1 MIAPSNLFS
10 FLTNSLS
17 SLTQTF
23 RMFVAGS
30 VIGVYG
36 LVLYEAFPE
45 FLFDIN
51 YSLYYFVI
59 PVTAIASILI
69 ALPKFTG
76 GNTTPKPQAVT
87 TEEDPLLTQIIGDE
101 PQSAQSAP
109 PETQPENIDISKV
122 GGSNAE
128 LDALLAGGSNAT
140 SDTISSDT
148 TVAADTPAFDESRIR
163 ELIDQKFEPVEKD
176 LTTFKKDLNKI
187 KEDMKITKES
197 VDTLTE
203 SFEGTL
209 TDMKAFQAEIS
220 NPLNFMRKY
229 FEALDLSNLSDPSLP
244 LKQGIL
250 QTQQSAQNYANSQ
263 PQNATPNTQTQNNPM
278 PIIMQAGSNSPIS
291 TQNSPSPSAIVKGSE
306 MDNLV
311 KGSDI
316 NNPMESVMKPLF
328 NGSLS
333 VANMM
338 AIIELVGEMFE
349 EKGDD
354 CIDLLVEQCKLMG
367 LKPEDEHTIYN
378 IIDMLKNSGMSV
390 EESISQLYRFAKIVG
405 LNDKEADAYYAR
417 LSAQKRPRRQ
427 NTGSD

>member
-10 FLTNSLS
+10 LLTKTLS
-17 SLTQTF
+17 SLTQGF
-23 RMFVAGS
+23 RMFLAGS
-30 VIGVYG
+30 IVGTYG
-36 LVLYEAFPE
+36 LVLYEVFPRY
-45 FLFDIN
+45 LFDIN

-59 PVTAIASILI
+59 PVSAIASVLV
-69 ALPKFTG
+69 ALPKFLG
-76 GNTTPKPQAVT
+76 PKDSALKTKSAT
-87 TEEDPLLTQIIGDE
+87 TEVDPLSEIIGDG
-101 PQSAQSAP
+101 SADTQATTGT
-109 PETQPENIDISKV
+109 PEENLDISKI

-128 LDALLAGGSNAT
+128 LDALLAGGAPPAET
-140 SDTISSDT
+140 MSDTVT
-148 TVAADTPAFDESRIR
+148 TEVQPTMAAGFDETKIR

-229 FEALDLSNLSDPSLP
+229 FEALDLTNLSDPSLP

-250 QTQQSAQNYANSQ
+250 QAQTNQNNSQ
-263 PQNATPNTQTQNNPM
+263 PTNPTPQVAAPQPQSNQV
-278 PIIMQAGSNSPIS
+278 PIIIQAAGNNANTAPPQS
-291 TQNSPSPSAIVKGSE
+291 SPSSVITGSE
-306 MDNLV
+306 MDRLV
-311 KGSDI
+311 KGTDLD
-316 NNPMESVMKPLF
+316 NPMNSVMKPLF
-328 NGSLS
+328 SGNLS

-338 AIIELVGEMFE
+338 AIIELVGEMFA
-349 EKGDD
+349 EKGED

-378 IIDMLKNSGMSV
+378 IIDMLKNSGMST
-390 EESISQLYRFAKIVG
+390 EEAISQLYRFSKIVG
-405 LNDKEADAYYAR
+405 LNDKEADAYFAR
-417 LSAQKRPRRQ
+417 MSAQKRPKREA
-427 NTGSD
+427 GD

>member
-10 FLTNSLS
+10 FLTKILNSLTPS
-17 SLTQTF
+17 F

-30 VIGVYG
+30 AIGVYG
-36 LVLYEAFPE
+36 LVLYEVFPQ

-51 YSLYYFVI
+51 YSLYYFVV
-59 PVTAIASILI
+59 PVSAIATVLI
-69 ALPKFTG
+69 GLPKFLG
-76 GNTTPKPQAVT
+76 PKSPSAPKVEQTVA
-87 TEEDPLLTQIIGDE
+87 EEDLLLNQIIEGGE
-101 PQSAQSAP
+101 
-109 PETQPENIDISKV
+109 QPAANPDENIDVSKI
-122 GGSNAE
+122 GGANAE
-128 LDALLAGGSNAT
+128 LDALLAGGVPSEPI
-140 SDTISSDT
+140 SDTVT
-148 TVAADTPAFDESRIR
+148 TEAAPTMMAGFDENKIR

-209 TDMKAFQAEIS
+209 TDIKAFQAEIS

-229 FEALDLSNLSDPSLP
+229 FEALDLTTLSDPSLP

-250 QTQQSAQNYANSQ
+250 QTSQTNQNNSQ
-263 PQNATPNTQTQNNPM
+263 PTNTSPPPVQSGIQMQNVPVPIMIPNNASP
-278 PIIMQAGSNSPIS
+278 QAP
-291 TQNSPSPSAIVKGSE
+291 QPSPAAIVKGSE

-311 KGSDI
+311 RGTDLD
-316 NNPMESVMKPLF
+316 NPMNSVMKPLF
-328 NGSLS
+328 SGSLS

-338 AIIELVGEMFE
+338 AIVELVGEMFA
-349 EKGDD
+349 EKGED

-378 IIDMLKNSGMSV
+378 IIDLLKNSGMST
-390 EESISQLYRFAKIVG
+390 EDAISQLYRFSKIVG

-417 LSAQKRPRRQ
+417 LNAKSKR
-427 NTGSD
+427 SMKS

>member
-1 MIAPSNLFS
+1 M
-10 FLTNSLS
+10 FL
-17 SLTQTF
+17 
-23 RMFVAGS
+23 AGS
-30 VIGVYG
+30 IVGTYG
-36 LVLYEAFPE
+36 LVLYEAFPRY
-45 FLFDIN
+45 LFDIN

-59 PVTAIASILI
+59 PASAVASVLV
-69 ALPKFTG
+69 ALPRFLG
-76 GNTTPKPQAVT
+76 PKEFASKAQPA
-87 TEEDPLLTQIIGDE
+87 TEVDPLSEIIGGG
-101 PQSAQSAP
+101 SADATTTGT
-109 PETQPENIDISKV
+109 PEENLDISKI

-128 LDALLAGGSNAT
+128 LDALLAGGAPQAEA
-140 SDTISSDT
+140 SDTVT
-148 TVAADTPAFDESRIR
+148 TEVQPAVAAGFDETKIR

-229 FEALDLSNLSDPSLP
+229 FEALDLTNLSDPSLP

-250 QTQQSAQNYANSQ
+250 HTAQTNQNSSQ
-263 PQNATPNTQTQNNPM
+263 PTNPPQVAAPQANQV
-278 PIIMQAGSNSPIS
+278 PIIIQAAGNANAAPP
-291 TQNSPSPSAIVKGSE
+291 QNIPSPVITGSE
-306 MDNLV
+306 MDRLV
-311 KGSDI
+311 KGTDLD
-316 NNPMESVMKPLF
+316 NPMNSVMKPLF
-328 NGSLS
+328 SGNLS

-338 AIIELVGEMFE
+338 AIIELVGEMFA
-349 EKGDD
+349 EKGED

-378 IIDMLKNSGMSV
+378 IIDMLKNSGMST
-390 EESISQLYRFAKIVG
+390 EEAISQLYRFSKIVG

-417 LSAQKRPRRQ
+417 MSAQKRKREAR
-427 NTGSD
+427 D

>member
-1 MIAPSNLFS
+1 MIVLPKLMIKNKSSAQNTAPATNDADSLLNELITEPS
-10 FLTNSLS
+10 QQSTQDTTVSPQEEKIDVSTIGGTNS
-17 SLTQTF
+17 
-23 RMFVAGS
+23 
-30 VIGVYG
+30 
-36 LVLYEAFPE
+36 
-45 FLFDIN
+45 
-51 YSLYYFVI
+51 
-59 PVTAIASILI
+59 
-69 ALPKFTG
+69 
-76 GNTTPKPQAVT
+76 
-87 TEEDPLLTQIIGDE
+87 
-101 PQSAQSAP
+101 
-109 PETQPENIDISKV
+109 
-122 GGSNAE
+122 E
-128 LDALLAGGSNAT
+128 LDALLTGTNLA
-140 SDTISSDT
+140 SDTIT
-148 TVAADTPAFDESRIR
+148 TDQVSVTPIMTGFDENKIR

-244 LKQGIL
+244 LRQGVL
-250 QTQQSAQNYANSQ
+250 QANLNAQSNQIANNQ
-263 PQNATPNTQTQNNPM
+263 IANAATPTPQIQNNPIPVM
-278 PIIMQAGSNSPIS
+278 V
-291 TQNSPSPSAIVKGSE
+291 QNSGANTHTAPPANQPSAITRGSE

-311 KGSDI
+311 NGTDLGT
-316 NNPMESVMKPLF
+316 MDSVMKPLF
-328 NGSLS
+328 NGNLS

-367 LKPEDEHTIYN
+367 LKSEDEHTIYN
-378 IIDMLKNSGMSV
+378 IIDMLKSSGMSI

-405 LNDKEADAYYAR
+405 LNDREADAYYAR
-417 LSAQKRPRRQ
+417 LTAHKKTGTRRDQ
-427 NTGSD
+427 SRSE

>member
-10 FLTNSLS
+10 LLTKTLS
-17 SLTQTF
+17 SLTQGF
-23 RMFVAGS
+23 RMFLAGS
-30 VIGVYG
+30 IVGTYG
-36 LVLYEAFPE
+36 LVLYEAFPRY
-45 FLFDIN
+45 LFDIN
-51 YSLYYFVI
+51 YSLYYFVV
-59 PVTAIASILI
+59 PASVIASVLV
-69 ALPKFTG
+69 ALPKFLGPKDSASTVQPATTIDPLSEIIG
-76 GNTTPKPQAVT
+76 GGSTDAAVT
-87 TEEDPLLTQIIGDE
+87 SGTADE
-101 PQSAQSAP
+101 NP
-109 PETQPENIDISKV
+109 DISKI
-122 GGSNAE
+122 GSSNPE
-128 LDALLAGGSNAT
+128 LDALLAGGAPPAET
-140 SDTISSDT
+140 MSDTVT
-148 TVAADTPAFDESRIR
+148 TEVQPAMAAGFDETKIR

-229 FEALDLSNLSDPSLP
+229 FEALDLTNLSDPSLP

-250 QTQQSAQNYANSQ
+250 QTAQTNQNNSQ
-263 PQNATPNTQTQNNPM
+263 PTNPTPQVAIPQPQTNQV
-278 PIIMQAGSNSPIS
+278 PIIIQAAGNNANTAPPQ
-291 TQNSPSPSAIVKGSE
+291 TTPSPVIRGSE
-306 MDNLV
+306 MDRLV
-311 KGSDI
+311 SGTDLD
-316 NNPMESVMKPLF
+316 NPMNSVMKPLF
-328 NGSLS
+328 SGNLS

-338 AIIELVGEMFE
+338 AIIELVGEMFA

-378 IIDMLKNSGMSV
+378 IIDMLKNSGMST
-390 EESISQLYRFAKIVG
+390 EEAISQLYRFSKIVG

-417 LSAQKRPRRQ
+417 MNAQKRPKREAR
-427 NTGSD
+427 D